1 MQLGQRT
8 KDGATAESRIQELAA
23 LVKLLRRCLNQ
34 LMARTRTFI
43 DNGIKFEKEAGQ
55 QVESVQLAS
64 ESATKALEAELA
76 NAKRETAQAA
86 AAHKSA
92 AASWQGELDYHKG
105 EASRIRR
112 ELERIESERDR
123 AREEARRAEQ
133 ARQELEGNVKGLKKE
148 TGQQLREL
156 QMNRGEAMRALQDA
170 REAAERREQLL
181 QEDLQKMQV
190 RAEYAESRIVVADS
204 ELSSLRKAL
213 QEQEGKLRETEAK
226 LTTLRDE
233 HNQLK
238 LDFKAQLGVHAE
250 VVAESSRIL
259 SDYEDL
265 QERCS
270 QMVTDLEDRQTQLAG
285 TAQQLQA
292 AQQGQ
297 QADHARWEGRYNSL
311 QADRNLLAEREA
323 GLQEEKAQLKAALGN
338 ALEQKAEVEEALHR
352 ALHEQ
357 HHLQHESVMRRLG
370 CACLAPWRTE
380 ERLQCCSCKKLVKA
394 AVVVGATTMMDVLKG
409 TEARLISEAERL
421 TSSLEASQRSLAAEQ
436 ESKAAICQEAAI
448 KAARLAHL
456 EGEMEALQ
464 GVMGVGD
471 QSEMVSQLVT
481 RVAKL
486 ETAVA
491 EAELTRRQLH
501 NQLVEIRGNIR
512 VFCRIRPAASS
523 VVSCLPDGVSV
534 RLEAEGVKD
543 SSFTFDHVFD
553 QQSSQADV
561 FQQVSELVQSALDG
575 YKVCLFSYGQTGAG
589 KTHTMQGTRAAAGQ
603 GIIPRA
609 VGKILECVAKLQE
622 QGWQYE
628 LQASFIE
635 VYNETLRDLLA
646 DTKGRDA
653 GRITDQN
660 AIKHGA
666 AGGHTIVVGAVR
678 EPVES
683 AEGAAGLVKRA
694 AAARAV
700 EATAMNAVSSRS
712 HSVFMLYITG
722 KHEAT
727 GACVHGALNLV
738 DLAGSERLNRSE
750 ASGQRQKEAC
760 SINKSLSSLGDVFQA
775 LSAKTPHVPYR
786 NSKLTHLLQPCLGG
800 DGKTLMFVNINPE
813 AASANETLCSLR
825 FAAKVNACET
835 GARGGA
841 KRHTSQ
847 AAELPSSSS
856 AGASAGS
863 TAQANRRQSLSGAP
877 LGPGI
882 KRKAPLP
889 PAPMPQRSLKPRIG

>member
-170 REAAERREQLL
+170 REAAERCAGAAERREQLL

-357 HHLQHESVMRRLG
+357 HHLQHE
-370 CACLAPWRTE
+370 
-380 ERLQCCSCKKLVKA
+380 
-394 AVVVGATTMMDVLKG
+394 MDVLKG

>member
-170 REAAERREQLL
+170 REAAERREQLLQLL

-357 HHLQHESVMRRLG
+357 HHLQHE
-370 CACLAPWRTE
+370 
-380 ERLQCCSCKKLVKA
+380 
-394 AVVVGATTMMDVLKG
+394 MDVLKG